1 MKLVSKLEAR
11 LWKLESSQQMKQM
24 ENFEHPAFGGTIE
37 LRYEL
42 RQRQTKEFIRIN
54 PEGFQL
60 TI

>member
-24 ENFEHPAFGGTIE
+24 ENFEHRTSE
-37 LRYEL
+37 VEL
-42 RQRQTKEFIRIN
+42 RQSRTKEAIRN
-54 PEGFQL
+54 HPEGFQL